1 MDQAAPFDQV
11 AAADIGYIRRHWA
24 VLAAEAWQGYVRHGR
39 GILLIDR
46 IPGQTPCIVY
56 RTQIS
61 SRSVCESGWLSA
73 TTVRQIQQ
81 YDPRRE
87 FVCIMLHD
95 DTTVTTYRLS
105 AATLSPPDAYAH
117 LCLLPQP
124 PIA

>member
-1 MDQAAPFDQV
+1 MNQTTSFDRV
-11 AAADIGYIRRHWA
+11 AAADIAYIRRHWA
-24 VLAAEAWQGYVRHGR
+24 LLAAEAWQGFVRHGR

-46 IPGQTPCIVY
+46 MHGRTPCVAY

-61 SRSVCESGWLSA
+61 SHNVGESDWLSA

-87 FVCIMLHD
+87 FVCIILHD